1 MTAANTPTRSYER
14 DAIARMSGYTPGEQ
28 PARPVVAK
36 LNTNEN
42 PYPPCAAVMAAL
54 HGVDGHA
61 LRRYPSAMAD
71 GFRAEA
77 ARLHGLT
84 PAHIIATNGGD
95 ELLRLAITTFLEPGR
110 PLGIAEPGYSLY
122 PVLAALHDSPLERVG
137 LADDWSVPADIAA
150 RWNAA
155 GVRLAMLVNP
165 HAPSGR
171 LMPVAEVAAIARAFQ
186 GVLLLD
192 EAYVDFIDPALA
204 YDSIPLV
211 RELPNV
217 LLLRTMSKGY
227 SLAGLR
233 FAYGV
238 GAPDL
243 VAPMLTKSKD
253 SYNVDAIAQ
262 VLATASL
269 VHRDEAAKTWAAVR
283 AERERM
289 RRALADRG
297 FTAPPSQTNFLLATV
312 PAGRG
317 SAQAVYRA
325 LADSGIYVRWF
336 DQDRLRDKLRI
347 SIGTPQ
353 ENDTLLAALD
363 RMG

>member
-1 MTAANTPTRSYER
+1 MSYER

-28 PARPVVAK
+28 PARTVIAK

-42 PYPPCAAVMAAL
+42 PYPPCAAVMDAL
-54 HGVDGHA
+54 RGIDGHA

-84 PAHIIATNGGD
+84 PDHIIATNGGD
-95 ELLRLAITTFLEPGR
+95 ELLRLAITTFLEPGG

-122 PVLAALHDSPLERVG
+122 PVLAAVNDSPLVRVP
-137 LADDWSVPADIAA
+137 LADDWSIPDGIAD

-155 GVRLAMLVNP
+155 GARLAMLVNP

-171 LMPVAEVAAIARAFQ
+171 LTPAAEIAAIARAFN

-192 EAYVDFIDPALA
+192 EAYVDFIDPARG

-211 RELPNV
+211 RDLPNV

-233 FAYGV
+233 YAYGI

-253 SYNVDAIAQ
+253 SYNVDAVAQ

-269 VHRDEAAKTWAAVR
+269 KHRDEAARTWAAVR
-283 AERERM
+283 GERERL
-289 RRALADRG
+289 RAALAERG
-297 FTAPPSQTNFLLATV
+297 FDAPPSETNFLLAAV
-312 PAGRG
+312 PGGDAR
-317 SAQAVYRA
+317 AVYRA

-347 SIGTPQ
+347 SIGTPE
-353 ENDTLLAALD
+353 ENDALLAALD
-363 RMG
+363 AIK

>member
-1 MTAANTPTRSYER
+1 MSYER
-14 DAIARMSGYTPGEQ
+14 DAIARMSGYVPGEQ
-28 PARPVVAK
+28 PARTVVAK

-42 PYPPCAAVMAAL
+42 PYPPCPAVMDAL
-54 HGVDGHA
+54 RAIDGHA

-84 PAHIIATNGGD
+84 PDHMIATNGGD
-95 ELLRLAITTFLEPGR
+95 ELLRLAITTFLEPGG

-122 PVLAALHDSPLERVG
+122 PVLAALHESPLVRVD
-137 LADDWSVPADIAA
+137 LADDWSIPGDIAA

-155 GVRLAMLVNP
+155 GARLAMLVNP

-171 LMPVAEVAAIARAFQ
+171 LAAPAEIAAIAQAFD

-192 EAYVDFIDPALA
+192 EAYVDFIDPARG

-238 GAPDL
+238 GAPAL

-253 SYNVDAIAQ
+253 SYNVDAVSQA
-262 VLATASL
+262 LATAAL
-269 VHRDEAAKTWAAVR
+269 RHRDEAAKTWAAVR
-283 AERERM
+283 AERDRVQA
-289 RRALADRG
+289 ALAARG
-297 FTAPPSQTNFLLATV
+297 FAAPASETNFLLASV
-312 PAGRG
+312 PGGDA
-317 SAQAVYRA
+317 RA
-325 LADSGIYVRWF
+325 LYRTLAEAGIYVRWF

-353 ENDTLLAALD
+353 ENDALLAALD
-363 RMG
+363 ANG

>member
-1 MTAANTPTRSYER
+1 MSYER
-14 DAIARMSGYTPGEQ
+14 DAIARMSGYVPGEQ
-28 PARPVVAK
+28 PARTVVAK

-42 PYPPCAAVMAAL
+42 PYPPCPAVMDAL
-54 HGVDGHA
+54 RGIDGDA

-84 PAHIIATNGGD
+84 PDHVIATNGGD
-95 ELLRLAITTFLEPGR
+95 ELLRLAITTFLEPGG

-122 PVLAALHDSPLERVG
+122 PVLAALHESPLVRVA
-137 LADDWSVPADIAA
+137 LADDWSIPGDIAA

-155 GVRLAMLVNP
+155 GARLAMLVNP

-171 LMPVAEVAAIARAFQ
+171 LAAREEIATIARTFD

-192 EAYVDFIDPALA
+192 EAYVDFIDPARR

-233 FAYGV
+233 FAYGL
-238 GAPDL
+238 GDPGL

-253 SYNVDAIAQ
+253 SYNVDAVAQ
-262 VLATASL
+262 ALATASL
-269 VHRDEAAKTWAAVR
+269 RHRDEAAETWGAVRSERDRVR
-283 AERERM
+283 AE
-289 RRALADRG
+289 LAARG
-297 FTAPPSQTNFLLATV
+297 FAAPESETNFLLASV
-312 PAGRG
+312 PGGDAR
-317 SAQAVYRA
+317 ALYRA
-325 LADSGIYVRWF
+325 LADDGIYVRWF

-347 SIGTPQ
+347 SIGTPA
-353 ENDTLLAALD
+353 ENDALLAALD
-363 RMG
+363 AMG

>member
-1 MTAANTPTRSYER
+1 MSPTTSPTTSYER
-14 DAIARMSGYTPGEQ
+14 DAIARMAGYVPGEQ
-28 PARPVVAK
+28 PARTVVAK

-42 PYPPCAAVMAAL
+42 PYPPCQAVMDAL
-54 HGVDGHA
+54 RSIDGHA

-77 ARLHGLT
+77 ARLHGVT
-84 PAHIIATNGGD
+84 PDHVIATNGGD
-95 ELLRLAITTFLEPGR
+95 ELLRLAITTFLEPGG

-122 PVLAALHDSPLERVG
+122 PVLAAVNDSPLARVP
-137 LADDWSVPADIAA
+137 LADDWSLPAGIAE

-155 GVRLAMLVNP
+155 GARLAMLVNP

-171 LMPVAEVAAIARAFQ
+171 LTPVAEIAAVARAFD

-192 EAYVDFIDPALA
+192 EAYVDFIDPARG
-204 YDSIPLV
+204 YDSTPLV

-233 FAYGV
+233 FAYGI
-238 GAPDL
+238 GAPAL

-253 SYNVDAIAQ
+253 SYNVDAVAQ
-262 VLATASL
+262 ALATASL
-269 VHRDEAAKTWAAVR
+269 RHRDEAARTWDAVR
-283 AERERM
+283 AERARV
-289 RRALADRG
+289 RSVLVQRG
-297 FTAPPSQTNFLLATV
+297 YEVPESETNFLLATV
-312 PAGRG
+312 PGGDAR
-317 SAQAVYRA
+317 AIYRA
-325 LADSGIYVRWF
+325 LADAGIYVRWF

-347 SIGTPQ
+347 SIGTPE
-353 ENDTLLAALD
+353 ENDALLTALD
-363 RMG
+363 AMA

>member
-1 MTAANTPTRSYER
+1 MSYER
-14 DAIARMSGYTPGEQ
+14 DAIARMSGYVPGEQ
-28 PARPVVAK
+28 PARTVVAK

-42 PYPPCAAVMAAL
+42 PYPPCPAVMDAL
-54 HGVDGHA
+54 RAIDGHA

-84 PAHIIATNGGD
+84 PDHMIATNGGD
-95 ELLRLAITTFLEPGR
+95 ELLRLAITTFLEPGG

-122 PVLAALHDSPLERVG
+122 PVLAALHESPLVRVD
-137 LADDWSVPADIAA
+137 LADDWSIPGDIAA

-155 GVRLAMLVNP
+155 GARLAMLVNP

-171 LMPVAEVAAIARAFQ
+171 LAAPAEIAAIAQAFD

-192 EAYVDFIDPALA
+192 EAYVDFIDPARG

-238 GAPDL
+238 GAPAL

-253 SYNVDAIAQ
+253 SYNVDAVSQA
-262 VLATASL
+262 LATAAL
-269 VHRDEAAKTWAAVR
+269 RHRDEAAKTWAAVR
-283 AERERM
+283 AERDRVQA
-289 RRALADRG
+289 ALAARG
-297 FTAPPSQTNFLLATV
+297 FAAPASETNFLLASV
-312 PAGRG
+312 PGGDA
-317 SAQAVYRA
+317 RA
-325 LADSGIYVRWF
+325 LYRTLAEAGIYVRWF

-347 SIGTPQ
+347 SIGTLQ
-353 ENDTLLAALD
+353 ENDALLAALD
-363 RMG
+363 ANG

>member
-1 MTAANTPTRSYER
+1 MTYER
-14 DAIARMSGYTPGEQ
+14 DAIARMSGYVPGEQ
-28 PARPVVAK
+28 PARPVIAK

-42 PYPPCAAVMAAL
+42 PYPPCAAVMSAL
-54 HGVDGHA
+54 HGIDGHA

-77 ARLHGLT
+77 ARLHDLS
-84 PAHIIATNGGD
+84 PEHVIATNGGD
-95 ELLRLAITTFLEPGR
+95 ELLRLAITTFLEPGG

-122 PVLAALHDSPLERVG
+122 PVLAALHESPLVRVE
-137 LADDWSVPADIAA
+137 LADDWSVPADIAE

-155 GVRLAMLVNP
+155 GARLAMLVNP

-171 LMPVAEVAAIARAFQ
+171 LTPAPEIAAIASTFK

-192 EAYVDFIDPALA
+192 EAYVDFIAPARR
-204 YDSIPLV
+204 YDSVPLV

-233 FAYGV
+233 FAYGL
-238 GAPDL
+238 GAPSL
-243 VAPMLTKSKD
+243 VAPMLTKTKD

-262 VLATASL
+262 ALATASL
-269 VHRDEAAKTWAAVR
+269 RHRDEAAKTWAAVR
-283 AERERM
+283 GDRE
-289 RRALADRG
+289 ALWTALVDRG
-297 FTAPPSQTNFLLATV
+297 FVAPASETNFLLATV
-312 PAGRG
+312 PDRLGG
-317 SAQAVYRA
+317 AQAVYRA
-325 LADSGIYVRWF
+325 LADAGIYVRWF

-347 SIGTPQ
+347 SIGTPE
-353 ENDTLLAALD
+353 ENAALLAAID
-363 RMG
+363 AIG

>member
-1 MTAANTPTRSYER
+1 MPPAKPYER
-14 DAIARMSGYTPGEQ
+14 EAIARMSGYTPGEQ

-42 PYPPCAAVMAAL
+42 PYPPCAAVMQAL
-54 HGVDGHA
+54 HGIDGNA

-95 ELLRLAITTFLEPGR
+95 ELLRLAITTFLEPGG

-122 PVLAALHDSPLERVG
+122 PVLAALHDSPLARVK
-137 LADDWSVPADIAA
+137 LADDWSLPADIAR

-155 GVRLAMLVNP
+155 GARLAMLVNP

-171 LMPVAEVAAIARAFQ
+171 LTAVAEIAAVARAFE

-192 EAYVDFIDPALA
+192 EAYVDFIDPARG
-204 YDSIPLV
+204 YDSMPLV

-233 FAYGV
+233 FAYGI
-238 GAPDL
+238 GAPAL

-253 SYNVDAIAQ
+253 SYNVDAVAQ
-262 VLATASL
+262 ALATAAL
-269 VHRDEAAKTWAAVR
+269 QHRDEAARTWVAVR
-283 AERERM
+283 AERDRVAA
-289 RRALADRG
+289 ALGARG
-297 FTAPPSQTNFLLATV
+297 FSCPPSETNFVLAAV
-312 PAGRG
+312 PASRG
-317 SAQAVYRA
+317 GAAALYRA
-325 LADSGIYVRWF
+325 LAEAGIYVRWF

-347 SIGTPQ
+347 SIGTPE
-353 ENDTLLAALD
+353 ENDALLAAID
-363 RMG
+363 ANG

>member
-1 MTAANTPTRSYER
+1 MPPAKPYER
-14 DAIARMSGYTPGEQ
+14 EAIARMSGYTPGEQ

-54 HGVDGHA
+54 RGIDGNA

-77 ARLHGLT
+77 ALLHGLT
-84 PAHIIATNGGD
+84 PAHVIATNGGD
-95 ELLRLAITTFLEPGR
+95 ELLRLAITTFLEPGG

-122 PVLAALHDSPLERVG
+122 PVLAALHDSPLARVE
-137 LADDWSVPADIAA
+137 LADDWSLPADIAL

-155 GVRLAMLVNP
+155 GARLAMLVNP

-171 LMPVAEVAAIARAFQ
+171 LTPVAEIAPIARAFA

-192 EAYVDFIDPALA
+192 EAYVDFIDPALG

-233 FAYGV
+233 FAYGI
-238 GAPDL
+238 GTPQL

-253 SYNVDAIAQ
+253 SYNVDAVAQ
-262 VLATASL
+262 ALATASL
-269 VHRDEAAKTWAAVR
+269 RHRDEAARTWSAVR
-283 AERERM
+283 AERDRV
-289 RRALADRG
+289 RAALLARG
-297 FTAPPSQTNFLLATV
+297 FGCPPSESNFVLAEV
-312 PAGRG
+312 PASHGG
-317 SAQAVYRA
+317 APTLYRA
-325 LADSGIYVRWF
+325 LAEAGIYVRWF
-336 DQDRLRDKLRI
+336 DQDRLRDRLRI
-347 SIGTPQ
+347 SIGTPE
-353 ENDTLLAALD
+353 ENDALLAAID
-363 RMG
+363 ANT